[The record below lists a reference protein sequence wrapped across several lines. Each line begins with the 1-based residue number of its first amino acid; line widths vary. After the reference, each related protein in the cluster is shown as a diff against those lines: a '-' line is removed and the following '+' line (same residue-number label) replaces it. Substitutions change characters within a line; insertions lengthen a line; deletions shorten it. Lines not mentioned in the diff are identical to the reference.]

1 MITWL
6 LVVFMVCNTILSALA
21 MVRYMQR
28 KAGNEADN
36 VIESFLD
43 ANYGDTRME
52 KVWPNMMINH

>member
-1 MITWL
+1 
-6 LVVFMVCNTILSALA
+6 MVCNTILSALA